1 MPKVLILG
9 GTTESAA
16 LAKYLAEDEGF
27 VPITSL
33 AGRTRNP
40 AIVSGAMR
48 RGGFGGIVQHFSLQA
63 TLPEVRPSILDPGPV
78 AYGEHSN
85 SVEVPPAFIL
95 LACRCSFTA

>member
-48 RGGFGGIVQHFSLQA
+48 RGG
-63 TLPEVRPSILDPGPV
+63 
-78 AYGEHSN
+78 Y
-85 SVEVPPAFIL
+85 
-95 LACRCSFTA
+95 